1 MKTKNQ
7 RNCKIKFL
15 LDETGL
21 WKQNHRRFSQIEL
34 HKPIVLINE
43 NVLVKYLIH
52 NENKTNTSAWGSGKH
67 CDKICRKK
75 PVQES
80 LFFKIPGLRPAT
92 LLKRRIRHRCFPVT
106 FPIFL
111 TVNRLGG
118 WGSIWSYRVAFRKTY
133 LLKRGWNPGFL
144 RLLILSKVTSFLKI
158 YLKFL
163 KSFRSSEEFICQY

>member
-52 NENKTNTSAWGSGKH
+52 NENKTDTSAWGSGKP
-67 CDKICRKK
+67 CDKIRWKK

-80 LFFKIPGLRPAT
+80 LF
-92 LLKRRIRHRCFPVT
+92 
-106 FPIFL
+106 
-111 TVNRLGG
+111 
-118 WGSIWSYRVAFRKTY
+118 
-133 LLKRGWNPGFL
+133 
-144 RLLILSKVTSFLKI
+144 
-158 YLKFL
+158 
-163 KSFRSSEEFICQY
+163 

>member
-7 RNCKIKFL
+7 MNCKIKFL

-21 WKQNHRRFSQIEL
+21 WNQNHRRFSQIE
-34 HKPIVLINE
+34 HHRPIVLINE

-52 NENKTNTSAWGSGKH
+52 NENKTGTSAWGSGRNL
-67 CDKICRKK
+67 CR
-75 PVQES
+75 S
-80 LFFKIPGLRPAT
+80 LFFNKIQGLRSAT
-92 LLKRRIRHRCFPVT
+92 LWKRRIRHRCFPVT

-111 TVNRLGG
+111 TLNWLGY
-118 WGSIWSYRVAFRKTY
+118 WGSIWSYHVAFRKIY

-144 RLLILSKVTSFLKI
+144 WLLILSEVTSFLKT

-163 KSFRSSEEFICQY
+163 KSFRSYEEFIC